1 MRAITAISPASTSA
15 SASRSERRRSPRSKL
30 PCFILI
36 RPFES
41 GPDYFESLVLTDDSS
56 RQGLAFTTD
65 NPVYCERL
73 RLLLT
78 FPYLPC
84 AGAINRDYVA
94 EVTRRD
100 ILPEGQYSISVRF
113 LTTAKLTVPAPA
125 SALHATEIWSM
136 LLRCAR
142 AGSTR
147 RTKRTA

>member
-1 MRAITAISPASTSA
+1 MRASTAILPLPASVSTSP
-15 SASRSERRRSPRSKL
+15 SERRRSARSKL

-36 RPFES
+36 RPFET
-41 GPDYFESLVLTDDSS
+41 GPDHFESIVLTDDSS

-65 NPVYCERL
+65 DPIYCERM

-84 AGAINRDYVA
+84 AGAINRDYIA

-100 ILPEGQYSISVRF
+100 ILPEGQYNIAVRF
-113 LTTAKLTVPAPA
+113 LTTAKLSVPHPA
-125 SALHATEIWSM
+125 ALHATEIWSM

-142 AGSTR
+142 AGSPR
-147 RTKRTA
+147 RLKRTA

>member
-1 MRAITAISPASTSA
+1 MRATTAVLSIPTSESEA
-15 SASRSERRRSPRSKL
+15 RSERRRNARSKL

-36 RPFES
+36 RPFEP
-41 GPDYFESLVLTDDSS
+41 GPDYFESIVLTDDSS

-65 NPVYCERL
+65 NPVYCERM
-73 RLLLT
+73 RLLMT

-84 AGAINRDYVA
+84 HGAINRDYVA

-100 ILPEGQYSISVRF
+100 RLPEGQYGIAVRF
-113 LTTAKLTVPAPA
+113 LTTAKLTVPHP

-142 AGSTR
+142 AGSPR
-147 RTKRTA
+147 RLKRTA

>member
-1 MRAITAISPASTSA
+1 MRASTAILPVPVAA
-15 SASRSERRRSPRSKL
+15 SASRSERRRSARSKL

-36 RPFES
+36 RPFEN
-41 GPDYFESLVLTDDSS
+41 GPDYFESIVLTDDSS
-56 RQGLAFTTD
+56 RQGLAFMTD
-65 NPVYCERL
+65 NPDYCERM

-100 ILPEGQYSISVRF
+100 TLPEGQYNIAVRF
-113 LTTAKLTVPAPA
+113 LTTAKLSAPPP
-125 SALHATEIWSM
+125 SALHANEIWSM

-142 AGSTR
+142 AGSPR
-147 RTKRTA
+147 RLKRTA

>member
-1 MRAITAISPASTSA
+1 MKANTAILPLPTSA
-15 SASRSERRRSPRSKL
+15 SESRSERRRNPRSKL

-41 GPDYFESLVLTDDSS
+41 GPDYFESIILTDDSS
-56 RQGLAFTTD
+56 RQGLAFGTD
-65 NPVYCERL
+65 NPVYCERM

-84 AGAINRDYVA
+84 PGAINRDYIA

-100 ILPEGQYSISVRF
+100 ILPEGQYNIAVRF
-113 LTTAKLTVPAPA
+113 LTTAKLTVPPP

-142 AGSTR
+142 SASPR
-147 RTKRTA
+147 RLKRTA